1 MQPLVDVISADQL
14 RAYVEG
20 QAGSHKVFYGPL
32 YSAYDLAGQARAD
45 NPLTNL
51 INSNPLPMFQV
62 SQGQTGQGFGT
73 RPLRLV
79 ETNLEG
85 AAGSLPGGYAFVA
98 YSVGVHFNTQ
108 NPMPGKDS
116 LTRGSSLTYVR
127 HSTVWQMGATQF
139 WPEASFGQQ
148 SSSVASTMANTLIQ
162 FGANGATG
170 ARAFPRG
177 GEIYFPAKEV
187 INFTLILHDSFF
199 VTTDGLTWDGQ
210 DAPAGN
216 GIPVATGFLVY
227 VICEGFKFEKPGP

>member
-14 RAYVEG
+14 REYVAG

-32 YSAYDLAGQARAD
+32 YSAYDLAGQATAD
-45 NPLTNL
+45 NATTKQ
-51 INSNPLPMFQV
+51 INANPLQLFAVGM
-62 SQGQTGQGFGT
+62 GGTGQGFGA

-85 AAGSLPGGYAFVA
+85 GSGSLPGGYAFVA

-108 NPMPGKDS
+108 NPMPGKDE
-116 LTRGSSLTYVR
+116 LTRNSSLVYVR
-127 HSTVWQMGATQF
+127 HSTQWQMGAVQF

-148 SSSVASTMANTLIQ
+148 SPSVASTMASTLIQ

-187 INFTLILHDSFF
+187 INFTIILHEPFF

-210 DAPAGN
+210 DAPVGN
-216 GIPVATGFLVY
+216 GIPLKVGFLVY
-227 VICEGFKFEKPGP
+227 VVCEGFKFEKPGP